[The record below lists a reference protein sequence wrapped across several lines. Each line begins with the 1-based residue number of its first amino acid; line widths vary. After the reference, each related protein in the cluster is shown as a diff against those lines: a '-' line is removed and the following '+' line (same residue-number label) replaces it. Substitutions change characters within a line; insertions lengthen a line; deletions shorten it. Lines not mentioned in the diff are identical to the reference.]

1 MNFLRTLGRQEHNY
15 KTLSVDTLDW
25 LEPKIWEATC
35 KRLGILSMESL
46 GYGKAY
52 LEADEEWEKFLNA
65 LNFLHRKKD
74 MNIVLLAHTT
84 TKIVNDKDFNEF
96 HRHDIKLQKRAA
108 AKFVEW
114 AELIGFLTY
123 DTYVSKKNGKETS
136 KHDGDR
142 VLIVQEDG
150 QYVAKNRFGYQ
161 GEGIQ
166 PVNYDT
172 LREKLYG

>member
-1 MNFLRTLGRQEHNY
+1 
-15 KTLSVDTLDW
+15 
-25 LEPKIWEATC
+25 
-35 KRLGILSMESL
+35 MESL

-52 LEADEEWEKFLNA
+52 LEADEEWEKFLKA

-172 LREKLYG
+172 LRERLYG